1 MTEKSKYKPAP
12 GATSRPKPDSP
23 PEYNGNDWITDRAP
37 FSALIADAERRDAE
51 AFAHEVRTGQRL
63 ATGVLLAAVLTVAG
77 LFLWGVM

>member
-1 MTEKSKYKPAP
+1 MTKYNPAP
-12 GATSRPKPDSP
+12 EATLRPKPDSP
-23 PEYNGNDWITDRAP
+23 PEYNGHDWIIDRAP

-77 LFLWGVM
+77 LFLWGVL